1 MGRARSPDRDKAFQ
15 LWQDSGGKKLLKDIA
30 GELNL
35 TDSKIRKWKTVD
47 KWDEKIKERS
57 HSNKGA
63 LQLGKGSA
71 PLKQGAQPGNQNA
84 KGHGARPG
92 NKNAIGNQ
100 GGAPPRN
107 TNAVA
112 TGEYQTIW
120 LDMMD
125 EMEQNLLAAIDTD
138 PIAQMD
144 EDIRLLTFRER
155 RMLQHLNELKDQ
167 NELVE
172 TKTMYEVKKVPI
184 ITEVYDDRTGVV
196 RQVKTYKEEKSM
208 VAHEE
213 HKKML
218 IGQILR
224 VEEALTRVQMAKT
237 RAIESKQRILT
248 ATQEVRDKEEPI
260 RITIGRKE
268 RRNDG
273 NQ

>member
-57 HSNKGA
+57 NSNKGA
-63 LQLGKGSA
+63 LPLEKGNA
-71 PLKQGAQPGNQNA
+71 PIKKGAPPGNKNA
-84 KGHGARPG
+84 KGHGAPPE
-92 NKNAIGNQ
+92 NKNALGNS

-125 EMEQNLLAAIDTD
+125 ETEQNLLAAINTD
-138 PIAQMD
+138 PITQMD

-155 RMLQHLNELKDQ
+155 RMLQHLKDLKDQ
-167 NELVE
+167 KELVE
-172 TKTMYEVKKVPI
+172 TKTMYEIRKIPI
-184 ITEVYDDRTGVV
+184 ITDVYDDRTGIV
-196 RQVKTYKEEKSM
+196 RQVKTYQEEKSM

-218 IGQILR
+218 ISQILR
-224 VEEALTRVQMAKT
+224 IEEALTRVQMAKT
-237 RAIESKQRILT
+237 RAIESKHRILT
-248 ATQEVRDKEEPI
+248 ATQGARDKDEPI
-260 RITIGRKE
+260 HITIGRKE
-268 RRNDG
+268 RRDDG
-273 NQ
+273 SQ

>member
-57 HSNKGA
+57 NSNKGA
-63 LQLGKGSA
+63 LPLEKGNA
-71 PLKQGAQPGNQNA
+71 PIKKGAPPGNKNA
-84 KGHGARPG
+84 KGHGAPPG
-92 NKNAIGNQ
+92 NKNALGNS
-100 GGAPPRN
+100 GGAPPKN

-125 EMEQNLLAAIDTD
+125 ETEQNLLAAINTD
-138 PIAQMD
+138 PITQMD

-155 RMLQHLNELKDQ
+155 RMLQHLKDLKDQ
-167 NELVE
+167 KELVE
-172 TKTMYEVKKVPI
+172 TKTMYEIRKIPI
-184 ITEVYDDRTGVV
+184 ITDVYDDRTGIV
-196 RQVKTYKEEKSM
+196 RQVKTYQEEKSM

-218 IGQILR
+218 ISQILR
-224 VEEALTRVQMAKT
+224 IEEALTRVQMAKT
-237 RAIESKQRILT
+237 RAIESKHRILT
-248 ATQEVRDKEEPI
+248 ATQGARDKDEPI
-260 RITIGRKE
+260 HITIGRKE
-268 RRNDG
+268 RRDDG
-273 NQ
+273 SQ